1 MKNLA
6 ESISDLKASAIMRR
20 AHPLKRMVRG
30 LLRFGY
36 LGIAVAGFCQPSL
49 GGSSR
54 LLDGSCRDADMI
66 LHNAIIYTGN
76 DVQDIVT
83 SVAVKGDRIVA
94 VGDVVD
100 YDCGQVQ
107 KLDLQGAFVYPGFT
121 DAHVHLKEAGYREIT
136 LDLRDAE
143 SLEHAMELVRQKAKN
158 GKSGQ
163 WFVGVGWIEKYWP
176 EKRFPTRYDIDKVV
190 DDRPVVLHRSDGHT
204 ILVNSLAL
212 KLAGIDR
219 NTTDPDGGIIQRDSK
234 GEPTGLL
241 IDNATVLVT
250 DLMPPKTREE
260 DKEALRMALV
270 RNARLGWTQTQ
281 NASGNELDIEL
292 LKELRE
298 EGKLSHRVYYAL
310 DDGEGIQAVL
320 DRGPEVD
327 SENEITVRSVKLFMD
342 GALGSRGAALEE
354 EYQDDHS
361 KGLMLLSKEQTLPI
375 LLKALKNGIQVE
387 VHAIGDKAN
396 RIVLDWFEEAFEQVK
411 VTDRLV
417 QSPRWRIE
425 HVQVIAPEQQKRLKE
440 LRVIPSMQPS
450 HAIGDM
456 YFAPT
461 RLGPERV
468 KNAYVWQ
475 GLIDLGLI
483 IAGGS
488 DAPVE
493 VGDPLIE
500 FYAAV
505 VRKDLGGY
513 SNDDWHL
520 EQAVS
525 RQVALK
531 MFTIWPAYA
540 AFQER
545 DRGTIEVGKQA
556 DFTVF
561 DKDIMTIP
569 EKEIL
574 SASAVMTMVG
584 GRIVYQKK

>member
-1 MKNLA
+1 
-6 ESISDLKASAIMRR
+6 
-20 AHPLKRMVRG
+20 
-30 LLRFGY
+30 
-36 LGIAVAGFCQPSL
+36 
-49 GGSSR
+49 
-54 LLDGSCRDADMI
+54 MI
-66 LHNAIIYTGN
+66 LQNATIYTGN
-76 DVQDIVT
+76 DVQDIVA

-94 VGDVVD
+94 VGNVVD
-100 YDCGQVQ
+100 YDCDKVQ

-121 DAHVHLKEAGYREIT
+121 DAHVHLRETGYREIT

-143 SLEHAMELVRQKAKN
+143 SLEHAMELVRQKAKD
-158 GKSGQ
+158 GKPGQ

-176 EKRFPTRYDIDKVV
+176 EKRFPTRYDIDQVV

-219 NTTDPDGGIIQRDSK
+219 NTADPDGGIIQRDSS

-241 IDNATVLVT
+241 IDNAMVLVT

-260 DKEALRMALV
+260 DKEALRMALE

-298 EGKLSHRVYYAL
+298 EGKLAHRVYYAL
-310 DDGEGIQAVL
+310 DDGESIQAVL
-320 DRGPEVD
+320 ARGPEVD
-327 SENEITVRSVKLFMD
+327 PENKITVRSIKLFMD

-361 KGLMLLSKEQTLPI
+361 KGLMLLSKEETLPI

-396 RIVLDWFEEAFEQVK
+396 RIVLDWFEEAFAQVK
-411 VTDRLV
+411 VSDRLV

-425 HVQVIAPEQQKRLKE
+425 HVQVIAPEQQKRLKK

-461 RLGPERV
+461 RLGSGRV

-513 SNDDWHL
+513 SNKDWHI

-525 RQVALK
+525 RDVALK

-540 AFQER
+540 AFQES

-561 DKDIMTIP
+561 DKDIMTIS

-574 SASAVMTMVG
+574 SANVVMTVVG